1 MASLQVTRTKNGQ
14 QSRVSWMSPSGTSMP
29 DHFLQADDG
38 QADKHPPPP
47 GEECSMIFLTSA
59 GGYTPTPSSHLLYSP
74 PSALTRALYCLCTSE
89 GTYPSR
95 YLSASM
101 AVSMLLTEWAEGRYQ
116 HQQGLAGPIIL
127 TVGPSLAQVTG
138 GTVEAP
144 ATALISQAA

>member
-1 MASLQVTRTKNGQ
+1 MLNDFSDLCRGVHSDSQ
-14 QSRVSWMSPSGTSMP
+14 
-29 DHFLQADDG
+29 F
-38 QADKHPPPP
+38 PPP
-47 GEECSMIFLTSA
+47 LL
-59 GGYTPTPSSHLLYSP
+59 PTICPHQGP
-74 PSALTRALYCLCTSE
+74 HCLCTSE